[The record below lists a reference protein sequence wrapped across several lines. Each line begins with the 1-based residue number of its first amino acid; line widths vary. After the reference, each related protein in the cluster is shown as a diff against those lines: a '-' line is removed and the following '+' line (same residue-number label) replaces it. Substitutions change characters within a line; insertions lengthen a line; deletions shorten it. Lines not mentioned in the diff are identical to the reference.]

1 MTTQKAHLTDEST
14 VQGYAIYPE
23 SDRNK
28 YCTECGAKVTLG
40 VHGNEYGHF
49 PKCPHKHR
57 GSTDP
62 RGD

>member
-14 VQGYAIYPE
+14 VQGYQTYPE

-28 YCTECGAKVTLG
+28 YCTECGAKVT
-40 VHGNEYGHF
+40 VSQHGDEYGHF
-49 PKCPHKHR
+49 PDCPHKHCPN
-57 GSTDP
+57 GDP